1 MAASRHTHDL
11 IGGRYRL
18 DGPIASGGM
27 ADVWRATDLQLK
39 RVVAVKLLRAHVAND
54 PIVAERFRREARAL
68 ARLTHPNI
76 VPVYDCIEEDGQV
89 ALVMRLIE
97 GKSLR
102 ELLDEA
108 GDAHGPGTLS
118 VYLTVHIGRAIAAA
132 LAKAHDENILHRDI
146 KPGNILVMERGE
158 VLLTDFGIAKPL
170 KSSKDDGTD
179 LTRVDIMMGT
189 AKYLS
194 PEQVQGRPL
203 DARADMYSL
212 GLVLYECLAGT
223 VPFKGENDQATAI
236 ARLERD
242 PTPLAGYRS
251 DVPST
256 VINVI
261 HKMLRRKPENR
272 FTSCNEVAEALEN
285 AIKHVHDAVTPAEG
299 LSPNASSSA
308 TYRPRTAPL
317 DPLMRPREPRTSSP
331 LSAVPSRDAEPT
343 PAPRVQRDRTP
354 RGTAQANTS
363 LPRTQRTS
371 TKRNYIPVALLLV
384 VAMGMS
390 FMLWKGLQNTK
401 SDVAPAIVNEIQV
414 GPVSVV
420 GLKSYDP
427 NGDGAENDALLPALT
442 DGNPATSWTTV
453 CYGNK
458 YFGSKG
464 GLGIVV
470 QLSGIGLGTLSTNF
484 MTAPWSAEVYA
495 TTSEAIPASIED
507 WGLRI
512 GSASGTAT
520 GMTTVN
526 VDSPARNVLFLLRE
540 IGPST
545 GCSNNNPFRGEL
557 SELSFTSTS

>member
-54 PIVAERFRREARAL
+54 PTVAERFRREARAL

-170 KSSKDDGTD
+170 KSSEDDGTD

-256 VINVI
+256 VINVV
-261 HKMLRRKPENR
+261 HKMLRRKPDNR

-285 AIKHVHDAVTPAEG
+285 AINHVHDAVTPAEG
-299 LSPNASSSA
+299 LSPNAST
-308 TYRPRTAPL
+308 TYRTRTAPL
-317 DPLMRPREPRTSSP
+317 DPLMRPREPRTSPP
-331 LSAVPSRDAEPT
+331 LSGVPSRDAEPT

-414 GPVSVV
+414 GPVSIV

-427 NGDGAENDALLPALT
+427 NGDDGVENEALLPALT
-442 DGNPATSWTTV
+442 DGNPATSWTTM

-458 YFGSKG
+458 YFGSKA

-495 TTSEAIPASIED
+495 TTSETIPAAIED

-512 GSASGTAT
+512 GSANSTAT
-520 GMTTVN
+520 GMATVN

>member
-1 MAASRHTHDL
+1 
-11 IGGRYRL
+11 
-18 DGPIASGGM
+18 M

-54 PIVAERFRREARAL
+54 PVVAERFRREARAL

-89 ALVMRLIE
+89 ALIMRLIE

-102 ELLDEA
+102 ELLDEV

-118 VYLTVHIGRAIAAA
+118 VHLTVHIGRAIARA
-132 LAKAHDENILHRDI
+132 LAKAHNENILHRDI
-146 KPGNILVMERGE
+146 KPGNILVMPGGE

-170 KSSKDDGTD
+170 KSSAEDGTD

-194 PEQVQGRPL
+194 PEQVQGRSL

-261 HKMLRRKPENR
+261 HKMLRRKPDNR
-272 FTSCNEVAEALEN
+272 FDDCNEVADALEN
-285 AIKHVHDAVTPAEG
+285 AIKHVHDAITPAEG
-299 LSPNASSSA
+299 LSPRNVPSA
-308 TYRPRTAPL
+308 PQRPRTAPL
-317 DPLMRPREPRTSSP
+317 DPLMRPREPRDSREPSP
-331 LSAVPSRDAEPT
+331 VAAVQ
-343 PAPRVQRDRTP
+343 QRDRTP
-354 RGTAQANTS
+354 RGIQQANAA

-371 TKRNYIPVALLLV
+371 TKRSYIPVALLLV
-384 VAMGMS
+384 VAVGMS
-390 FMLWKGLQNTK
+390 YMLWKGLQNTK
-401 SDVAPAIVNEIQV
+401 SEVAPTVVNEIPV
-414 GPVSVV
+414 GPVTVI

-427 NGDGAENDALLPALT
+427 NGDDGVENESLIPALT

-458 YFGSKG
+458 YFGSKA

-470 QLSGIGLGTLSTNF
+470 QLSGIGLGTIAANF
-484 MTAPWSAEVYA
+484 MTAPYSAEVYA
-495 TTSEAIPASIED
+495 STSEAIPTTIED
-507 WGLRI
+507 WGLRV
-512 GSASGTAT
+512 GSASSTTT
-520 GMTTVN
+520 GVASVN
-526 VDSPARNVLFLLRE
+526 VEVPARNVLFLLRE
-540 IGPST
+540 IGPSG

-557 SELSFTSTS
+557 SDLSFTSTS